1 MGSSE
6 LLITVHSFLQD
17 RNTILH
23 ATSRVLAIVSITC
36 TTCVCLVYMRIGFCL
51 NLMRFLW
58 YGTAR
63 GSGAHNTKLS

>member
-6 LLITVHSFLQD
+6 LLITVPLFPQD
-17 RNTILH
+17 KNTILH
-23 ATSRVLAIVSITC
+23 VTSRVLASVSITC
-36 TTCVCLVYMRIGFCL
+36 TTSTCLVYMRIGFCL